1 MRAPE
6 AAPEAAR
13 VEAAISKIVD
23 GVRYIAIP
31 ALDAPQDFDAELVS
45 EAEIVKYLAAARQDI
60 ARIQENP
67 IQEEI

>member
-6 AAPEAAR
+6 AEPEQATIPKGAG
-13 VEAAISKIVD
+13 

-31 ALDAPQDFDAELVS
+31 AVEPPQDFSAELVS
-45 EAEIVKYLAAARQDI
+45 EAEIVKYLAAARQ
-60 ARIQENP
+60 AVAP